1 MSGLIV
7 DLFAGGGGAST
18 GVEAALGRPI
28 DIAIN
33 HNAVALAVHE
43 ANHPK
48 TKHFVSDIWEV
59 EPRIATHG
67 QPVFL
72 LWASPSCVHY
82 SRARSG
88 VPKNAQERSHAD
100 IVIKWVEQTRPE
112 LVFLENVQEFLTWG
126 PLCDE
131 GNPIASRKGESFI
144 AWKAKLDTHGYSVDW
159 RVLDS
164 SDYGAPT
171 KRRRLFLVAR
181 RDGQPIA
188 WPLPTHGPGLLPYRA
203 ASECIDWSLPIPSIF
218 GRKKPLAEKT
228 LARIAEG
235 VRRYVLDTNS
245 PFIVQT
251 GYGERVGQTPR
262 VMSIDDPL
270 GTVVAG
276 GQKHALV
283 SAFISRYF
291 NGLRPPI
298 GKDIRAPLPTVTAW
312 DHNALAAIAL
322 AKFRG
327 TGSNQPMSC
336 DIRAPLPTISAGG
349 IHVAAVAA
357 LLSRFGVITKPI
369 VINGEEYGIAD
380 IGMRMLEPHELL
392 RAQFGRF
399 AADYDMSAART
410 KAAQV
415 RLIGNS
421 VSPETAEALVAVN
434 TRASKAVAA

>member
-1 MSGLIV
+1 MNGLIV

-18 GVEAALGRPI
+18 GIEAALGRPI

-33 HNAVALAVHE
+33 HSPVAIAVHQ

-48 TKHFVSDIWEV
+48 TRHFVSDIWEV

-67 QPVFL
+67 QPVAV

-88 VPKNAQERSHAD
+88 VPKSAQERSHAD
-100 IVIKWVEQTRPE
+100 VVVRWVEQTKPE

-126 PLCDE
+126 PLDE
-131 GNPIASRKGESFI
+131 DGNPVAERKGELFLR
-144 AWKAKLDTHGYSVDW
+144 WKSDLEAHGYSVDW

-164 SDYGAPT
+164 ADYGAPT

-181 RDGQPIA
+181 RDGQPIS
-188 WPLPTHGPGLLPYRA
+188 WPAPTHGKGLLPYRTA
-203 ASECIDWSLPIPSIF
+203 AECIDWTLPIPSIF

-235 VRRYVLDTNS
+235 VRRYVLNS
-245 PFIVQT
+245 APFIVGSAAVEVKQ
-251 GYGERVGQTPR
+251 GPVAAYLAKHYGGVFGQ
-262 VMSIDDPL
+262 SL
-270 GTVVAG
+270 TVPASTITAVDH
-276 GQKHALV
+276 HAL
-283 SAFISRYF
+283 
-291 NGLRPPI
+291 
-298 GKDIRAPLPTVTAW
+298 TAV
-312 DHNALAAIAL
+312 AL

-327 TGSNQPMSC
+327 TAPNQPMSC
-336 DIRAPLPTISAGG
+336 DARAPLPTISAGG

-357 LLSRFGVITKPI
+357 MLSRFGVSPMP
-369 VINGEEYGIAD
+369 VVVDGEQYGIAD

-399 AADYDMSAART
+399 ADDYDLSAAKT
-410 KAAQV
+410 KEAKV

-421 VSPETAEALVAVN
+421 VCPDVAQALVAANV
-434 TRASKAVAA
+434 RAERAVAA